1 MAIFKGFF
9 RRDDGAQI
17 PLFEEPMNQ
26 IDMHLTP
33 RSMLTHN
40 QMIKLVIWLK
50 ENIEAVH
57 GLPYRKI
64 AEIASAGV
72 GFPVTISNLYGAEK
86 AGEMELPIASRVNPP
101 STKTPTRDERIADL
115 DARVK
120 VLEELLLNH
129 VAGHPTGIHSRFDG
143 MIAA

>member
-17 PLFEEPMNQ
+17 PLFEEPMQTEIN
-26 IDMHLTP
+26 MTP

-50 ENIEAVH
+50 ENIESIH
-57 GLPYRKI
+57 GFQYRKI
-64 AEIASAGV
+64 AEAASVGV
-72 GFPVTISNLYGAEK
+72 GFPITISNLYGAEK

-101 STKTPTRDERIADL
+101 TVKTPTRDERIADL

-129 VAGHPTGIHSRFDG
+129 VAGHPTGIHPSIDG

>member
-1 MAIFKGFF
+1 MATFKGFF

-17 PLFEEPMNQ
+17 PLFEEPMQTEIN
-26 IDMHLTP
+26 MTP

-50 ENIEAVH
+50 ENIESIH
-57 GLPYRKI
+57 GFQYRKI
-64 AEIASAGV
+64 AEAASVGV
-72 GFPVTISNLYGAEK
+72 GFPITISNLYGAEK

-101 STKTPTRDERIADL
+101 TVKTPTRDEQIAS
-115 DARVK
+115 
-120 VLEELLLNH
+120 LEERVRRLEDLLLDRTS
-129 VAGHPTGIHSRFDG
+129 AQPTGLAPICEA